1 MCCNI
6 EQASL
11 TYGKIR
17 EYLHIFTGIYFTNN
31 VTITICVWTNDETED
46 FFWGELNYGIVI
58 DWDIMNTDIHE
69 YSTETSGF
77 SDSLYSHKP
86 ISTPTM
92 SRPTKIQVP

>member
-46 FFWGELNYGIVI
+46 FFGGELIGIHHVTGKS
-58 DWDIMNTDIHE
+58 WD
-69 YSTETSGF
+69 
-77 SDSLYSHKP
+77 
-86 ISTPTM
+86 
-92 SRPTKIQVP
+92 V